1 MQGSYLS
8 GSWSGRGGGVGKFGV
23 VGDDVGYGMGVVNQ
37 E

>member
-1 MQGSYLS
+1 MGVGQG
-8 GSWSGRGGGVGKFGV
+8 GGGVAKFGV